1 MHASIAIAA
10 ADGETYLIYALI
22 ALLAVVGLGM
32 AVLTVWLVRVTKP
45 EHEALSALG
54 VMGSRRF
61 RKEGTV
67 ARERHIATIR
77 GVPGSPNGDGD
88 GEQSDERSPDSDE
101 KEEEEDATGAIPR
114 VEDEADGNRADT
126 LG

>member
-1 MHASIAIAA
+1 MHASIAIVA

-32 AVLTVWLVRVTKP
+32 AVLTVWLVHVTKP

-54 VMGSRRF
+54 VMGTRRF
-61 RKEGTV
+61 RKEGTI

-77 GVPGSPNGDGD
+77 GGPGSPNGAGNGEQEADDATDGD
-88 GEQSDERSPDSDE
+88 DEE
-101 KEEEEDATGAIPR
+101 ADATGAIPR
-114 VEDEADGNRADT
+114 IEDEADAKRADT

>member
-1 MHASIAIAA
+1 MHASIAIVAV
-10 ADGETYLIYALI
+10 DGETYLIYALI
-22 ALLAVVGLGM
+22 ALLAVVGLAM
-32 AVLTVWLVRVTKP
+32 AVITVWLVRVTKP

-77 GVPGSPNGDGD
+77 NGPGSPNGAGN
-88 GEQSDERSPDSDE
+88 GEQPDERALDGDE
-101 KEEEEDATGAIPR
+101 KEADATGAIPR
-114 VEDEADGNRADT
+114 VEDEADSKRADT

>member
-1 MHASIAIAA
+1 MHASIAIVA

-22 ALLAVVGLGM
+22 ALLAVVGFGM

-77 GVPGSPNGDGD
+77 GVPGSPNGDG
-88 GEQSDERSPDSDE
+88 EQSDERSPDSDE
-101 KEEEEDATGAIPR
+101 KEEEDATGAIPR

>member
-1 MHASIAIAA
+1 MHASIAIVA

-77 GVPGSPNGDGD
+77 GVSGSPNGDGN

-101 KEEEEDATGAIPR
+101 KEEEDATGAIPR